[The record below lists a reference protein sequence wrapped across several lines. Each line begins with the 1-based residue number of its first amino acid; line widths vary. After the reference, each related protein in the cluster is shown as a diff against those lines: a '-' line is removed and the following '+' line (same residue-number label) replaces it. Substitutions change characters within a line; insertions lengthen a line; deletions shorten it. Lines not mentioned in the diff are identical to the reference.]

1 MISQLYNI
9 DLSWTLFLDRDGVIN
24 RKREADYVKH
34 WGEFE
39 FLPGALEG
47 IRELA
52 GIFGKLL
59 IVTNQRGVGRGIM
72 KETDLIDIHA
82 KMMDEIENDGGR
94 IDQIYYC
101 TNLVENDVEGCR
113 KPQIGMA
120 LKAKA
125 DFPEIEFKRSII
137 IGDSLSDMEFGKNAG
152 MITAFVSTQ
161 ADYTKHINIDIQTE
175 SLYAFS
181 KWIQSQLIAN

>member
-9 DLSWTLFLDRDGVIN
+9 DQSWTLFLDRDGVIN

-39 FLPGALEG
+39 FLPHVLEG
-47 IRELA
+47 IRELSE
-52 GIFGKLL
+52 IFGKLV

-72 KETDLIDIHA
+72 KESDLQDIHA
-82 KMMDEIENDGGR
+82 RMMEEIETAGGR
-94 IDQIYYC
+94 IDRIYYC
-101 TNLVENDVEGCR
+101 TNLVENDIEGCR
-113 KPQIGMA
+113 KPQTGMA
-120 LKAKA
+120 MQAKE
-125 DFPEIEFKRSII
+125 DFPDIDFERSIMV
-137 IGDSLSDMEFGKNAG
+137 GDSLSDMEFGKNVG

-161 ADYTKHINIDIQTE
+161 ADYSKHINIDIQTE
-175 SLYAFS
+175 SLYAFG